1 MENELNNSF
10 STQENSIYSNSN
22 DCTIPLD
29 SKILEGIIK
38 ILHKLI
44 NKNKHLSNYQK
55 LILKQDKSIFSQ
67 NQIPEI
73 SLEKYLNR
81 IKKYTEIENNT
92 LIISL
97 IYIDRLFQESNLIL
111 TAFNVHRILFA
122 SILLALKYNEDLIYE
137 FYYYSKIAG
146 ISAKEL
152 SKLENEF
159 VHLID
164 FNLFVEK
171 NEFITY
177 KEFLLNTIQDY

>member
-1 MENELNNSF
+1 MQCELNQSYSTIDNSIISESNNCMNSF
-10 STQENSIYSNSN
+10 ENKTSEEIINILNLFIEKSKELPNYS
-22 DCTIPLD
+22 
-29 SKILEGIIK
+29 
-38 ILHKLI
+38 
-44 NKNKHLSNYQK
+44 QK
-55 LILKQDKSIFSQ
+55 LKKQEKSIF
-67 NQIPEI
+67 NAKKIPKI
-73 SLEKYLNR
+73 SLKEYLER
-81 IKKYTEIENNT
+81 IKFYTEIENNT

-164 FNLFVEK
+164 FNLFIEK

-177 KEFLLNTIQDY
+177 KEFLINTIQDY

>member
-1 MENELNNSF
+1 MEYELRQSFSTIDDSITSELNNC
-10 STQENSIYSNSN
+10 E
-22 DCTIPLD
+22 
-29 SKILEGIIK
+29 KIFEIKTLESVLN
-38 ILHKLI
+38 ILNLFI
-44 NKNKHLSNYQK
+44 EKNKGLRNYSQK
-55 LILKQDKSIFSQ
+55 IKKQEKSIFSQ

-164 FNLFVEK
+164 FNLFIEK

-177 KEFLLNTIQDY
+177 KEFLINTIQDY